1 MQIQNND
8 PQDSVLIKNH
18 PIIKKIID
26 PNEQTE
32 VSKIPTKEDFGV
44 NIIFAVWN
52 ILSKKYAHISTKLS
66 HSRNESSRE

>member
-1 MQIQNND
+1 VTLKGLDMQIQNND

-44 NIIFAVWN
+44 NIIFAV
-52 ILSKKYAHISTKLS
+52 
-66 HSRNESSRE
+66 